1 MIRNRTIL
9 TEQQKAEG
17 LTTGFDY
24 LRLGLSVAVL
34 VWHSILLTAG
44 PAAYSGLWSGPFR
57 FIPAAIL
64 PMFFALSGFLVTGSL
79 MRTNIHHF
87 LALRAIRLVPALAVE
102 VTLSALILGVA
113 FTTMPLREYF
123 TSSGILPIFRKYP
136 WPSSFYSARRVC
148 SKHRAACCQLPA
160 LDRSVRAGML
170 RRDRLCLAGARM
182 GTKIVVCDA
191 ARSVFRRRV
200 RRGALH
206 PFHRPSR
213 ASARAR
219 PRYGVSSRSRRPPL
233 SRCDPLHPCAWRRR
247 HADFVHLPGNSRRA
261 IHRGVSH
268 RVSNRLART
277 DAPAKASFR
286 RLVVRGVP
294 FSFPHRTDDRAS
306 LSRSRTLVG
315 DGSGGLAPDRALR
328 RTVLDSHRASH
339 PETQGAD
346 FVGGR
351 PRLRGRAGL
360 DARQTSPTLYPAM
373 GAARTAPWTA
383 PHRG

>member
-123 TSSGILPIFRKYP
+123 TSSEFFRYFGNILGLVHFTLPGVFAQNTVPRVVNSQLWTVPFELECYAAIVFVSLALGWGRRLLFVTLLVLFSAAVSAEALFNHSIGPSGPPQGRALVMAFLAGVGVHLYRGAIPYTHALGAGAMLISFIFLEFPDGQYIAAFPIAYQTVWLGLMRPPRLPFGDWSYGVYLFHFPIEQTIAHLFPGLGHWWAMALAASLPTAACAGLSWTLIERPILRRKARILSAADRACAVARD
-136 WPSSFYSARRVC
+136 WMRARR
-148 SKHRAACCQLPA
+148 
-160 LDRSVRAGML
+160 
-170 RRDRLCLAGARM
+170 
-182 GTKIVVCDA
+182 
-191 ARSVFRRRV
+191 
-200 RRGALH
+200 
-206 PFHRPSR
+206 
-213 ASARAR
+213 
-219 PRYGVSSRSRRPPL
+219 RRP
-233 SRCDPLHPCAWRRR
+233 
-247 HADFVHLPGNSRRA
+247 
-261 IHRGVSH
+261 
-268 RVSNRLART
+268 
-277 DAPAKASFR
+277 
-286 RLVVRGVP
+286 
-294 FSFPHRTDDRAS
+294 
-306 LSRSRTLVG
+306 
-315 DGSGGLAPDRALR
+315 
-328 RTVLDSHRASH
+328 
-339 PETQGAD
+339 
-346 FVGGR
+346 
-351 PRLRGRAGL
+351 
-360 DARQTSPTLYPAM
+360 YPAM